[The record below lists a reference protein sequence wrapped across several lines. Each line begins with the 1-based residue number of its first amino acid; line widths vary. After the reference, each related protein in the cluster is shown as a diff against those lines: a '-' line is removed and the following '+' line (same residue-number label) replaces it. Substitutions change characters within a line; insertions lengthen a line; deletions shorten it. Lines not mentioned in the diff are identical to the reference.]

1 MLEAATAYAEG
12 IPGPVIDKAAVKF
25 GMPMGP
31 IELIDT
37 VGLDVAAGVGRE
49 LAPFLGLQI
58 RPRCRRWNRTSAARR
73 TARASTPGRTAS
85 RRSRTW
91 PATTRPRRMEDRLIL
106 PLLNEAVA
114 CLHEG
119 VVADAGPAG
128 CRRDLR
134 HRLSPRSAAVRSS
147 TSVRS
152 VPMRSSSG

>member
-58 RPRCRRWNRTSAARR
+58 PAALQTVEQDKRGKKDG
-73 TARASTPGRTAS
+73 RASTPGRTAS

-91 PATTRPRRMEDRLIL
+91 PAITRPRPIWRT
-106 PLLNEAVA
+106 A
-114 CLHEG
+114 
-119 VVADAGPAG
+119 
-128 CRRDLR
+128 
-134 HRLSPRSAAVRSS
+134 
-147 TSVRS
+147 
-152 VPMRSSSG
+152 

>member
-1 MLEAATAYAEG
+1 NRVLFPYMLEAATAYAEG

-58 RPRCRRWNRTSAARR
+58 PAALQTVESDKRGKKDGQGIY
-73 TARASTPGRTAS
+73 TWENGKPKKPDVASDYQA
-85 RRSRTW
+85 
-91 PATTRPRRMEDRLIL
+91 PADLEDRLIL

-119 VVADAGPAG
+119 VVAD
-128 CRRDLR
+128 
-134 HRLSPRSAAVRSS
+134 
-147 TSVRS
+147 
-152 VPMRSSSG
+152 